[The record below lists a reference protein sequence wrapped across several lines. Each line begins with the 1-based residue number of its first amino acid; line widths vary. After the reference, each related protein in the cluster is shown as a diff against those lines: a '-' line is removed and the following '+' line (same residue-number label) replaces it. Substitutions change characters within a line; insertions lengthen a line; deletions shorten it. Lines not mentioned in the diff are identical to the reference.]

1 MRLALALLLLL
12 IARPALAGG
21 EPDGVLGVPWDA
33 TQADLRSAL
42 QQGSDTVRCDSPEIC
57 RIMRARLG
65 AVPVSVT
72 YFFPKDGKFEMAILT
87 FDTADYEKMVALF
100 VDRYG
105 DPGSA
110 RQDQVQLSGCSAA
123 ITNTFLEWTGKRVVM
138 DLRKFESKS
147 EGRATIMLKALR
159 DREAAAASTPENK

>member
-1 MRLALALLLLL
+1 MRLALAVLLLL

-57 RIMRARLG
+57 RMTRARLG
-65 AVPVSVT
+65 TVPVNVT
-72 YFFPKDGKFEMAILT
+72 YFVPKDGKFEMAIIT
-87 FDTADYEKMVALF
+87 FDPVDYEKLVALF

-110 RQDQVQLSGCSAA
+110 RWDQVQLSGCSAA
-123 ITNTFLEWTGKRVVM
+123 IRNTVLEWAGSRVVM
-138 DLRKFESKS
+138 DLRNYESRT
-147 EGRATIMLKALR
+147 EGRATFMLKALR
-159 DREAAAASTPENK
+159 DRDAAAAGAPEKK